1 MHASTIH
8 SSSRQNI
15 KFKVLSVTD
24 RVPRPKMVY
33 FVYIITLEV
42 ENALNRHTLLDIYD
56 SSKHMAE
63 VYSDPVKY
71 L

>member
-1 MHASTIH
+1 MHASTIY

-15 KFKVLSVTD
+15 KFKVLSVID
-24 RVPRPKMVY
+24 RVPRPKVVY
-33 FVYIITLEV
+33 FDYIINLEV
-42 ENALNRHTLLDIYD
+42 ENALNRDILLVIYD